1 MNGTEANMAAK
12 KKASP
17 KKVGR
22 PTLYTP
28 ERVKAAWAYVN
39 GGWIEAGDKVPS
51 IAGLACEIGV
61 YRETCHNWAKDQD
74 NEFFDI
80 LKAIAQ
86 KQERTLVNMG
96 LDGTFN
102 PPITKMMLSKHGYS
116 DRVETDHKSSDGS
129 MTPPKTV
136 VLRGVKPDDASSD

>member
-1 MNGTEANMAAK
+1 MSAK
-12 KKASP
+12 KKASS

-28 ERVKAAWAYVN
+28 ERVDAAWAYVN
-39 GGWIEAGDKVPS
+39 GGWIDAGDKVPS

-61 YRETCHNWAKDQD
+61 HRETCHNWAGEDG
-74 NEFFDI
+74 NAFFDI
-80 LKAIAQ
+80 LKVLAQ
-86 KQERTLVNMG
+86 KQERELLNNG
-96 LDGTFN
+96 LDGSFN

-129 MTPPKTV
+129 MTPKEPQK
-136 VLRGVKPDDASSD
+136 LDAALIAELAKELKG